1 MISNQNTSTDPQLS
15 REEAI
20 EILNTPDENLDEL
33 IARAE
38 KLRRKYK
45 GNHVSIHILTNARS
59 GNCSQD
65 CAYCAQS
72 CRSKADIDKYK
83 WVADEKLYADN
94 DFVNEHHLSRHCIG
108 LSGMKFTDAE
118 IEELAEKIRKMK
130 EQGTHLCCS
139 IGFLTDSGLSML
151 LHIGIDTVSL
161 NGEGFEVFVE
171 NGQKVKKGD
180 PLMKIDIPFLT
191 SHAPSLCSPVL
202 CTELEENQRVRLL
215 ATGEVKAGDPL
226 FAVDTVE

>member
-1 MISNQNTSTDPQLS
+1 MHLGS
-15 REEAI
+15 R
-20 EILNTPDENLDEL
+20 
-33 IARAE
+33 
-38 KLRRKYK
+38 
-45 GNHVSIHILTNARS
+45 
-59 GNCSQD
+59 Q
-65 CAYCAQS
+65 
-72 CRSKADIDKYK
+72 KAD
-83 WVADEKLYADN
+83 
-94 DFVNEHHLSRHCIG
+94 
-108 LSGMKFTDAE
+108 
-118 IEELAEKIRKMK
+118 LA
-130 EQGTHLCCS
+130 C
-139 IGFLTDSGLSML
+139 
-151 LHIGIDTVSL
+151 VSL

>member
-1 MISNQNTSTDPQLS
+1 
-15 REEAI
+15 
-20 EILNTPDENLDEL
+20 
-33 IARAE
+33 
-38 KLRRKYK
+38 
-45 GNHVSIHILTNARS
+45 
-59 GNCSQD
+59 
-65 CAYCAQS
+65 
-72 CRSKADIDKYK
+72 
-83 WVADEKLYADN
+83 
-94 DFVNEHHLSRHCIG
+94 
-108 LSGMKFTDAE
+108 
-118 IEELAEKIRKMK
+118 
-130 EQGTHLCCS
+130 
-139 IGFLTDSGLSML
+139 ML

-180 PLMKIDIPFLT
+180 PLMKIDIPFLA

>member
-1 MISNQNTSTDPQLS
+1 MVNTIVVSSPITGMAGD
-15 REEAI
+15 I
-20 EILNTPDENLDEL
+20 TTCPDEGFAGKMMGDGAVVTPTEGTVY
-33 IARAE
+33 AP
-38 KLRRKYK
+38 
-45 GNHVSIHILTNARS
+45 
-59 GNCSQD
+59 
-65 CAYCAQS
+65 
-72 CRSKADIDKYK
+72 ADGEVEFIFDTKH
-83 WVADEKLYADN
+83 A
-94 DFVNEHHLSRHCIG
+94 
-108 LSGMKFTDAE
+108 
-118 IEELAEKIRKMK
+118 
-130 EQGTHLCCS
+130 
-139 IGFLTDSGLSML
+139 IGFQTDSGIPML
-151 LHIGIDTVSL
+151 LHMGIGIDTVSL

>member
-1 MISNQNTSTDPQLS
+1 MSEREQLKKLCIFFH
-15 REEAI
+15 RMH
-20 EILNTPDENLDEL
+20 LDV
-33 IARAE
+33 
-38 KLRRKYK
+38 YK
-45 GNHVSIHILTNARS
+45 R
-59 GNCSQD
+59 Q
-65 CAYCAQS
+65 
-72 CRSKADIDKYK
+72 
-83 WVADEKLYADN
+83 
-94 DFVNEHHLSRHCIG
+94 
-108 LSGMKFTDAE
+108 
-118 IEELAEKIRKMK
+118 
-130 EQGTHLCCS
+130 
-139 IGFLTDSGLSML
+139 L